1 MDATRPSLL
10 LAALYVLTLVGFP
23 LASTV
28 PAILRLDSQLATIPY
43 RVLVVGLA
51 LAVIYGW
58 WVRGTR
64 VCCNVAVLASLTLW
78 SLLLARMAYDTLV
91 APLPGELFMP
101 VSQLLLLSI
110 GGCFL
115 PALAALEAPNERT
128 LDLARRG
135 VEVLGAIAM
144 VAILYVGLRGVMQG
158 SILYRLATPVLNPIS
173 VGHLGVSVMAVTLC
187 GFATSGHIARLLRTL
202 LVVLSVMVVVS
213 TVSRGPIAAALVVA
227 LLLAVRPRPSNR
239 AGMAGVVFRLGLIG
253 TGLAIL
259 AAAVYYLEDAGII
272 DVVARLSDT
281 LQDVASQDRALML
294 VGAWQQFTEHP
305 FLGSAFVERRFMEN
319 PHNIVAESMMATGVV
334 GLGLLLASISASVVA
349 AFKVLFGPGSRAWV
363 GLIYLQYLIHCLLSG
378 SLLTDGAF
386 WFFGFGVLAMV
397 WTPRTSGAR

>member
-1 MDATRPSLL
+1 MAATRPSLL
-10 LAALYVLTLVGFP
+10 LASLYVLTIVGFP
-23 LASTV
+23 LASTI
-28 PAILRLDSQLATIPY
+28 PAILRLDSQVATVPY

-51 LAVIYGW
+51 LAAIFGW

-64 VCCNVAVLASLTLW
+64 VCFNAAVLASLTLW
-78 SLLLARMAYDTLV
+78 ALLLARLFYDTLA

-115 PALAALEAPNERT
+115 PALVALEAPNERT
-128 LDLARRG
+128 LDLARRSI
-135 VEVLGAIAM
+135 EVLGAIAM

-173 VGHLGVSVMAVTLC
+173 VGHLGASVMAVTLC
-187 GFATSGHIARLLRTL
+187 GFATSGLVARALRTL
-202 LVVLSVMVVVS
+202 LVVLSVVVVVA

-227 LLLAVRPRPSNR
+227 LLLAVRPRPTNR
-239 AGMAGVVFRLGLIG
+239 AGLAGVVVRLGLIG
-253 TGLAIL
+253 IVLAIL
-259 AAAVYYLEDAGII
+259 GAGVYYLEDAGII

-305 FLGSAFVERRFMEN
+305 LLGSAFVEQRFMEN
-319 PHNIVAESMMATGVV
+319 PHNIIAESMMATGIV
-334 GLGLLLASISASVVA
+334 GLGLLLASIAASVVA
-349 AFKVLFGPGSRAWV
+349 ALKVLGGPSGQAWV

-378 SLLTDGAF
+378 SLLTDGPF
-386 WFFGFGVLAMV
+386 WFFGLAVLAMA
-397 WTPRTSGAR
+397 WAPRAVAAR